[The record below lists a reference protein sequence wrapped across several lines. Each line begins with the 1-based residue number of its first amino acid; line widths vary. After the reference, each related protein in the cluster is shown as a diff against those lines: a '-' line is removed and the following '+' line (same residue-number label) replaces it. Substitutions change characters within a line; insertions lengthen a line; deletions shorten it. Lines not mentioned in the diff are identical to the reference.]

1 MQANTLAIESA
12 LARCIGQAAIRE
24 PRLQAAIQYAVLS
37 GGKRIRPLLT
47 LACAELVGVAAERA
61 LPAAVAIE
69 LVHCY
74 SLVHD
79 DLPCMDNDALR
90 RGQPTCH
97 IQFGE
102 ATALLAGDY
111 LPTLAMLQLCTQ
123 TAGSDIIQAQCHILS
138 SACCA
143 MVDGQALDLAAEQ
156 TNDLS
161 LTQLAELHSLKT
173 GKLLQAAMALGY
185 QYAKPTSAAQTALT
199 SLGQA
204 LGLAYQIQDDILD
217 LTQDTNTLGKTAQA
231 DLARDKSTYPK
242 LLGLAGAKHALA
254 EQQQHI
260 TQALQQLTA
269 LGLATQCL
277 SEVISY
283 ILQRNH

>member
-1 MQANTLAIESA
+1 MQANLRAIESA
-12 LARCIGQAAIRE
+12 LAKCLEQTTIRE
-24 PRLQAAIQYAVLS
+24 PRLQAAIKYAVLS

-47 LACAELVGVAAERA
+47 LACAQLLGVPAERA

-79 DLPCMDNDALR
+79 DLPCMDNDVLR

-97 IQFGE
+97 VKFGE

-111 LPTLAMLQLCTQ
+111 LPTLAMLQLCMQ
-123 TAGSDIIQAQCHILS
+123 KVDSNIIQAQCHILS

-156 TNDLS
+156 TDNLS

-185 QYAKPTSAAQTALT
+185 CYAKPNGDAQDAIN

-217 LTQDTNTLGKTAQA
+217 VTQDTHTLGKTAQA
-231 DLARDKSTYPK
+231 DLALDKSTYPK
-242 LLGLAGAKHALA
+242 LLGLAGAKAELA
-254 EQQQHI
+254 KQQQRI
-260 TQALQQLTA
+260 ELALSQLDT
-269 LGLATQCL
+269 LGLDTLPLQNLIAH
-277 SEVISY
+277 
-283 ILQRNH
+283 ILVRQY